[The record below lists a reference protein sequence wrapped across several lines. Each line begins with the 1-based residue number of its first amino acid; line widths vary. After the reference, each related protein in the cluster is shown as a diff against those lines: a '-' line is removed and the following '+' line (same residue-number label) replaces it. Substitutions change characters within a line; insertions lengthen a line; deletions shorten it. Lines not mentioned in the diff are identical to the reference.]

1 MILINSDRKRYSYI
15 DLRSESE
22 YKKGTIPN
30 SINIPILNDDEYRKV
45 GIDYKKNG
53 KQSAVKLGHHLIS
66 GNRKSE
72 LIDSWVQIINQNQNI
87 KIFCK
92 RGGLRSSTAAMW
104 LNEKSI
110 QIEVLKGGYKDYRKE
125 INNLHSNIGNYSGR
139 WLIINGYTGSRKT
152 DLIKDVNSSINL
164 EGIANHRGSTFGA
177 NQSEQPTQ
185 QNFENT
191 LTKQYFKLCNS
202 RIILEGESRNIGNV
216 TLPGKFYEKMQSSDI
231 IFIES
236 SIEERVNNIFNE
248 YVLKPQKQGVSSQS
262 LLNIYSI
269 ALKKIRNRLGGDNY
283 TQIKHKLEASLNG
296 KEEGTKLWIQLLLE
310 KYYDRL
316 YNHKIDILRKNII
329 FRGNWVACKEFL
341 KNNY

>member
-1 MILINSDRKRYSYI
+1 M
-15 DLRSESE
+15 RSESE

-30 SINIPILNDDEYRKV
+30 SINIPILKDDEYKKV

-66 GNRKSE
+66 GNRKRK

-87 KIFCK
+87 KFFCK

-104 LNEKSI
+104 LNERSF
-110 QIEVLKGGYKDYRKE
+110 QIAVLKGGYKNYRKE
-125 INNLHSNIGNYSGR
+125 INNLHSNIDNYSGR

-152 DLIKDVNSSINL
+152 DLIINVNSSINL

-191 LTKQYFKLCNS
+191 LTQQYLKLCNS

-236 SIEERVNNIFNE
+236 PIEERVNNIFNE
-248 YVLKPQKQGVSSQS
+248 YVIKPQKQGLTSQS
-262 LLNIYSI
+262 LLNTYSI
-269 ALKKIRNRLGGDNY
+269 ALKKIHNRLGSDNY
-283 TQIKHKLEASLNG
+283 TLIKQKLEVSLNG
-296 KEEGTKLWIQLLLE
+296 KKENDKLWIQLLLE

-329 FRGNWVACKEFL
+329 FRGDWIACKEFL
-341 KNNY
+341 KNNN